1 MYDRKQD
8 HSYIEECSR
17 SSLMPA
23 YTIERRNWIAE
34 EVERGYACGKS
45 LNIIV
50 EVHSA
55 SIITNVLLPMV
66 LHIAHSFI

>member
-1 MYDRKQD
+1 
-8 HSYIEECSR
+8 
-17 SSLMPA
+17 MPA
-23 YTIERRNWIAE
+23 YTIERIAE

-55 SIITNVLLPMV
+55 TNVLLPMV
-66 LHIAHSFI
+66 LHIAHS

>member
-1 MYDRKQD
+1 
-8 HSYIEECSR
+8 
-17 SSLMPA
+17 MPA